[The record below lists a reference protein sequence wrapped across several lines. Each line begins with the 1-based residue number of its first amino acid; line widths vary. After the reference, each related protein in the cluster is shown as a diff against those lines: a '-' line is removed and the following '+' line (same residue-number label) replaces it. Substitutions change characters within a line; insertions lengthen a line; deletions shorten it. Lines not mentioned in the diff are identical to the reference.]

1 MARLPP
7 WTGSGALVNRMH
19 SSVTVKSAKTGAT
32 MRVEATY
39 PSSGKAVTGKKSS
52 EPARYYCKKSVLNRG
67 KCKLA
72 VSKCLKCRRFDDLR
86 W

>member
-7 WTGSGALVNRMH
+7 YTGSGAFVNRMH

-32 MRVEATY
+32 KRVEVTY
-39 PSSGKAVTGKKSS
+39 PSSGKAVVGKKTR
-52 EPARYYCKKSVLNRG
+52 EPSRYYCRKSVLNKG
-67 KCKLA
+67 KCKLM
-72 VSKCLKCRRFDDLR
+72 VSTCQKCKRFDDLR